1 MSEEK
6 KAPELEGVEDND
18 LQDVAG
24 GINIMQ
30 DFRPKKPN
38 GDEPEIPGIP
48 YEDTESDG
56 SRSKLGVKR

>member
-6 KAPELEGVEDND
+6 KAPELEGVEDDD

-30 DFRPKKPN
+30 DFRLKKPIV
-38 GDEPEIPGIP
+38 DEIPIPGIP
-48 YEDTESDG
+48 SEESSDQT
-56 SRSKLGVKR
+56 RTNVKR